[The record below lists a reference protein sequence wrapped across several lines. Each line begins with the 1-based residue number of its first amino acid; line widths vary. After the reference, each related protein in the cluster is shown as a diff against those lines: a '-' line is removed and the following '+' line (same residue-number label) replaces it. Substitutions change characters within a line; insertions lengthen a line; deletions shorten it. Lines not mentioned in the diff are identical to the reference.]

1 MCANSDPAQ
10 CPTGV
15 LATQTTCCLACELE
29 DASDPYDFPPYAI
42 NNDNSQQALGHK
54 TLPASAVHYR
64 PGYVESSGSDDDD
77 DNGGWSLKE
86 YNVHNL
92 FGLLESKLTAK
103 ALTELRGK
111 RPFVLSRST
120 FPTSGA
126 HVAHWTGDNAATWDD
141 IKASIPTAMNMGL
154 YGIPMI
160 GSDICGF
167 NDDTTEELCGRW
179 MALGAF
185 SPFSRNHNA
194 LGDIPQEPYRWDSV
208 ADVSRLALNLRYRLL
223 PYLYTLFY
231 GAHASGALVAQPL
244 WAAFPEDA
252 NTHDLD
258 EQFLLGDSILISPA
272 LYEGQTTVDAYF
284 PNSAADGTDTA
295 VWYSLSNRGTQVAC
309 TGGVGTSASLDTPV
323 STFNVHVKSG
333 VVLPLHAAADANG
346 AAPLTTVA
354 ARALPYDLMVV
365 LDSAAAATS
374 AGASASGSLF
384 LDDGEQ
390 TSLDANL
397 RMAYSA
403 VYTTI
408 GGGSMKTLVQ
418 ENTYTSAKEVVLAAV
433 TILGMA
439 AAPESATVTVSG
451 GTAQDAPVTWNED
464 HQTAKLDLSGAGLAI
479 NQEFTLTWL

>member
-1 MCANSDPAQ
+1 MCTNSDPAQ

-15 LATQTTCCLACELE
+15 LATQTTCCLSCELE

-54 TLPASAVHYR
+54 TMPASAVHYR
-64 PGYVESSGSDDDD
+64 PGYESSSSGND
-77 DNGGWSLKE
+77 DNDGWSLKE
-86 YNVHNL
+86 YDVHNM
-92 FGLLESKLTAK
+92 FGLLESKLTAE

-141 IKASIPTAMNMGL
+141 MKASIPTAMNMGL

-223 PYLYTLFY
+223 PYMYTLFY
-231 GAHASGALVAQPL
+231 GAHAAGSLVAQPL

-252 NTHDLD
+252 TTHDVD

-284 PNSAADGTDTA
+284 PNSADGSETA
-295 VWYSLSNRGTQVAC
+295 VWYSLSNRGTQVVC
-309 TGGVGTSASLDTPV
+309 EGGVGTSASLDTPV

-333 VVLPLHAAADANG
+333 VVLPLHAAKDANG
-346 AAPLTTVA
+346 DAPLTTVA

-365 LDSAAAATS
+365 LDPAAAATS
-374 AGASASGSLF
+374 AGATAAGSLF

-390 TSLDANL
+390 PDLDANL

-403 VYTTI
+403 VYTTS
-408 GGGSMKTLVQ
+408 GGGSMKALVK
-418 ENTYTSAKEVVLAAV
+418 ESSYTSAKELAVAAV
-433 TILGMA
+433 TILGMT
-439 AAPESATVTVSG
+439 AAPASATVSVG
-451 GTAQDAPVTWNED
+451 GGAAQDVPVTWND
-464 HQTAKLDLSGAGLAI
+464 ADQTAKLDLSSAGLAI
-479 NQEFTLTWL
+479 NQDFALTWL